1 MPIRLRPENGCAC
14 STVIFG
20 MGRLVFNQMIHSPPL
35 IRLLN
40 TAWTMILLVHQRIGF
55 RLIRWVTIFYR

>member
-1 MPIRLRPENGCAC
+1 MPTRRRPVNGCAC
-14 STVIFG
+14 STTIFG

-40 TAWTMILLVHQRIGF
+40 TAWTMILLVHQRIDVG
-55 RLIRWVTIFYR
+55 LIRRVTIFYL